1 MLNEVNV
8 KEIEYITDTA
18 GILVKR
24 IKPNFK
30 TLGPRYGKLMK
41 EIGAAI
47 DGMEQKEIAAFEKE
61 QAFRI
66 SAGGQQIDLTLED
79 VEILSEDIPGLAG
92 GK

>member
-1 MLNEVNV
+1 MILHSRIRLKLLKSLVLNEVNV

-41 EIGAAI
+41 EVSGAI
-47 DGMEQKEIAAFEKE
+47 NGWTRNK
-61 QAFRI
+61 
-66 SAGGQQIDLTLED
+66 
-79 VEILSEDIPGLAG
+79 
-92 GK
+92 